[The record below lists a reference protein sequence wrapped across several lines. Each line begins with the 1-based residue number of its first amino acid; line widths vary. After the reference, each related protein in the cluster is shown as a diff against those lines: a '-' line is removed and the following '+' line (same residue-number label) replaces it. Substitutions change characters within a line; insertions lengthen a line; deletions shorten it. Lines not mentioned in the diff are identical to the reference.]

1 MINIA
6 MDDTVKG
13 SANAARPLNVN
24 PDGSPLTY
32 CTATHGADSA
42 DWLKAE
48 HTEWDSLL
56 ETKTCHAIHLHQQPL
71 DRRGDT
77 TYYNPK
83 PKEKYDDDMNK
94 IYRIRGTTGGDR
106 INYDALP
113 KQTPHHFPQLRFPY
127 NLSSVPF
134 LADLGQ
140 QA

>member
-1 MINIA
+1 
-6 MDDTVKG
+6 MDDTVTG

-32 CTATHGADSA
+32 CTATHDGADSA

-48 HTEWDSLL
+48 HTEWNRLL
-56 ETKTCHAIHLHQQPL
+56 ETKPCHAIHLHQQTL

-83 PKEKYDDDMNK
+83 PKEKYDDDINK

-106 INYDALP
+106 INYDGPTKANTAPLSTVKIP
-113 KQTPHHFPQLRFPY
+113 LQSVVCSFPR
-127 NLSSVPF
+127 
-134 LADLGQ
+134 
-140 QA
+140 